1 MTTETSDRTRAPAA
15 TDLLP
20 PEEFVGC
27 ATPEAWLRRAAAD
40 LDTLLCDH
48 AHCERKAAANAL
60 GLMHRYAEEP
70 RLLDKLSRLA
80 REELR
85 HFEQV
90 QKVMR
95 ARGAR
100 YRRMTPARY
109 AAGLLRH
116 VRGAEPAR
124 RLDSLVVGA
133 FIEARSCER
142 FLRLAPRLTDD
153 LAEFYRGLCASES
166 RHYGDYLALAAE
178 GADPNE
184 LAARIAHF
192 RAVERELIES
202 PDPQFRFHSGA
213 PIA

>member
-1 MTTETSDRTRAPAA
+1 MSPDLRPTPAA
-15 TDLLP
+15 GSALLP

-27 ATPEAWLRRAAAD
+27 PTPEAWLRRAAAD

-60 GLMHRYAEEP
+60 ALMHRYAEEP

-95 ARGAR
+95 ARGLR

-109 AAGLLRH
+109 ADGLLRH
-116 VRGAEPAR
+116 VRGAEPGR
-124 RLDSLVVGA
+124 RTDALVVGA

-142 FLRLAPRLTDD
+142 FLRLAPLLPPD
-153 LAEFYRGLCASES
+153 LGEFYRGLCASEA

-178 GADPNE
+178 GASADE

-192 RAVERELIES
+192 REVERDLIVA

-213 PIA
+213 PAA

>member
-1 MTTETSDRTRAPAA
+1 MTAHHAPADA
-15 TDLLP
+15 ALLP

-27 ATPEAWLRRAAAD
+27 PTPEAWLRRAADD

-60 GLMHRYAEEP
+60 ALMHRYADEP

-95 ARGAR
+95 ARGLR

-109 AAGLLRH
+109 AEALLAR
-116 VRGAEPAR
+116 VRGGEPGR
-124 RLDSLVVGA
+124 RTDALVVAA

-142 FLRLAPRLTDD
+142 FLRLAPRLPPD
-153 LAEFYRGLCASES
+153 LADIYRGLCASEA

-178 GADPNE
+178 GAAPAE
-184 LAARIAHF
+184 LAARIAEF
-192 RAVERELIES
+192 REVERALIES
-202 PDPQFRFHSGA
+202 PDPQFRFHSGVPA
-213 PIA
+213 G

>member
-1 MTTETSDRTRAPAA
+1 MLSDRI
-15 TDLLP
+15 P
-20 PEEFVGC
+20 PEQFVGC
-27 ATPEAWLRRAAAD
+27 ATPESWLAHAVAD

-60 GLMHRYAEEP
+60 ALMHRYAEEP
-70 RLLDKLSRLA
+70 QLQDKLSRLA

-95 ARGAR
+95 ARGLH

-109 AAGLLRH
+109 AAALLEH
-116 VRGAEPAR
+116 VRPSEPGR
-124 RLDSLVVGA
+124 RLDGLVVGA

-142 FLRLAPRLTDD
+142 FLRLAPRLPPD
-153 LAEFYRGLCASES
+153 LAEFYRGLCASEA
-166 RHYGDYLALAAE
+166 RHYGDYL
-178 GADPNE
+178 E
-184 LAARIAHF
+184 LAALGGDPAELAVRIAHF
-192 RAVERELIES
+192 REVEAALIES

-213 PIA
+213 PSR